1 MHPSSN
7 LHLSAASDAAT
18 TSNHASESHVV
29 QPPPISLLTARR
41 PSIVT
46 GIGATRPT
54 LPHAVFSDP
63 LVRDPTAVGHS
74 ALRNEASCDLKVDE
88 DDGNFKQN
96 LQIDMKTLVGDAVGN
111 VRCHVYVQ

>member
-1 MHPSSN
+1 
-7 LHLSAASDAAT
+7 
-18 TSNHASESHVV
+18 
-29 QPPPISLLTARR
+29 
-41 PSIVT
+41 
-46 GIGATRPT
+46 
-54 LPHAVFSDP
+54 
-63 LVRDPTAVGHS
+63 VGHS